1 MYYVVCKLLEPHES
15 MTANC
20 MFMLITTTFINN
32 KKDSCLGGLRPK
44 LTHTIEKKKIVR
56 ESKPI
61 LFIHIIYIYI
71 YIIGLY
77 ASSSSFFT
85 IYAKQNLD

>member
-1 MYYVVCKLLEPHES
+1 MYYVLCKLLEPHES
-15 MTANC
+15 MTTNC
-20 MFMLITTTFINN
+20 MFMLITATFMNN
-32 KKDSCLGGLRPK
+32 KKDSCLGGLGPK
-44 LTHTIEKKKIVR
+44 LTHTIEKKEFVG

-61 LFIHIIYIYI
+61 LFIHYIYI
-71 YIIGLY
+71 MGLY